1 MLTQILNTLY
11 HRDLNKLK
19 EELNAYP
26 DEKSIWQVQEGIS
39 NSAGNLTLHLI
50 GNLNH
55 FIGSTLGNSGYVRDR
70 DKEFTLKDIP
80 RHELIR
86 SIDETI
92 VVIQQSLSTLNEADL
107 EKTFPI
113 KVMQVD
119 NTTGY
124 MLTHLV
130 AHLNYHLGQINYHRR
145 LIANK

>member
-19 EELNAYP
+19 EELNAYAS
-26 DEKSIWQVQEGIS
+26 EESIWAVKDGIS

-55 FIGSTLGNSGYVRDR
+55 FIGATLGNSGYVRER
-70 DKEFTLKDIP
+70 EKEFSLKNIP

-86 SIDETI
+86 NIDETI
-92 VVIQQSLSTLNEADL
+92 VVVQQTLLKLTQADL

-113 KVMQVD
+113 QVMQVD

-130 AHLNYHLGQINYHRR
+130 AHLNYPLGQINYHRR
-145 LIANK
+145 LIANN

>member
-19 EELNAYP
+19 EELNAYAS
-26 DEKSIWQVQEGIS
+26 EESIWAVKDGIS

-55 FIGSTLGNSGYVRDR
+55 FIGATLGNSGYVRER
-70 DKEFTLKDIP
+70 EKEFSLKNIP

-86 SIDETI
+86 NIDETI
-92 VVIQQSLSTLNEADL
+92 VVVQQTLLKLTQADL

-113 KVMQVD
+113 QVMQVD

-145 LIANK
+145 LIANN

>member
-19 EELNAYP
+19 EELNAYAS
-26 DEKSIWQVQEGIS
+26 EESIWAVKDGIS

-55 FIGSTLGNSGYVRDR
+55 FIGATLGNSGYVRER
-70 DKEFTLKDIP
+70 EKEFSLKNIP

-86 SIDETI
+86 NIDETI
-92 VVIQQSLSTLNEADL
+92 VVVQQTLLKLTQADL

-113 KVMQVD
+113 QVMQVD
-119 NTTGY
+119 NTTGPFDFSS
-124 MLTHLV
+124 
-130 AHLNYHLGQINYHRR
+130 GP
-145 LIANK
+145 